1 MFANFYSIGYM
12 YFCNFTDVS
21 YALHL
26 ASKCCGGRVI
36 EVLLAHKPPL
46 NVFDSDGQTPLI
58 LAIKRENVEAV
69 EALVCSS
76 LC

>member
-1 MFANFYSIGYM
+1 MA
-12 YFCNFTDVS
+12 

-26 ASKCCGGRVI
+26 GSKCSGGRVI

-46 NVFDSDGQTPLI
+46 NVFDKDGFTPLI

-69 EALVCSS
+69 EALVCKMNDFLIS
-76 LC
+76 